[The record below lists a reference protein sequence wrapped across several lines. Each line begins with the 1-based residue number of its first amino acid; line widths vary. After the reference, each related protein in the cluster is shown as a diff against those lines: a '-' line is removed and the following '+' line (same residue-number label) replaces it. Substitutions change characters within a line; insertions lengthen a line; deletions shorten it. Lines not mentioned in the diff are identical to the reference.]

1 MTLRP
6 SRRPLPWLVLAFVL
20 SLGAVWLS
28 VRLLSDMPIYVLSL
42 AFAGGFGLLFSG
54 YHLLLM
60 FRGRTVIGPDG
71 VTNHRI
77 TRERSASWQEFDEVV
92 VFSGLGGRSIRLR
105 TTKNIGFELAA
116 PRGRDPQLDTVLETL
131 TRARAATLRT
141 SNTGWVGLVLPGILA
156 VQLVIAMVLQP
167 PWLDAWWPGRHE
179 ATRAPE
185 ACAVADRAV
194 VERMLTTTEYG
205 QADHKALS
213 SSCVWQGATNESV
226 TLDIKV
232 FRARGDDNIE
242 QATQKLSLPV
252 ADDPGSD
259 LDLGDG
265 AKQWLSARG
274 VNLRARKANV
284 LVTVSYETA
293 RPQVKAAADVE
304 ALVSG
309 VLAAIRLT

>member
-20 SLGAVWLS
+20 SLGAVWIA
-28 VRLLSDMPIYVLSL
+28 VRLLSDMPIYVMSL

-60 FRGRTVIGPDG
+60 FRGRTVIGPDW
-71 VTNHRI
+71 VSNHRI
-77 TRERSASWQEFDEVV
+77 TSERSASWEEIDEVV
-92 VFSGLGGRSIRLR
+92 VLSGFGGRRIRLR
-105 TTKNIGFELAA
+105 ITKDIGFELVA
-116 PRGRDPQLDTVLETL
+116 PRGRDPLLDTVLEAL
-131 TRARAATLRT
+131 TRAATPRT
-141 SNTGWVGLVLPGILA
+141 SNAGWVNLVLPGILA

-167 PWLDAWWPGRHE
+167 PWLDARWPGRHE

-185 ACAVADRAV
+185 ACAVADWAV
-194 VERMLTTTEYG
+194 VVRMLTITRFSYG
-205 QADHKALS
+205 YPSVQR
-213 SSCVWQGATNESV
+213 SSCTWQGATNESV

-232 FRARGDDNIE
+232 FRNRREDNTEAAVQGLAGD
-242 QATQKLSLPV
+242 Q
-252 ADDPGSD
+252 GSD
-259 LDLGDG
+259 LALGDG
-265 AKQWLSARG
+265 AKQWLTARG
-274 VNLRARKANV
+274 VTIRARKANV

-304 ALVSG
+304 DLVSG